1 MGIKLGIG
9 MKIAKIFTPTARDD
23 SKCQIVMKIIAFVS
37 SVVIVKLKLKAVLAE
52 ITAERCNAASV
63 LKYHVLI
70 ASTSTLK
77 PIIILKVKQYIQLRL
92 STLQLHIFFGN
103 KPRSQPETVS

>member
-1 MGIKLGIG
+1 M
-9 MKIAKIFTPTARDD
+9 
-23 SKCQIVMKIIAFVS
+23 VMKIIAFVS

-52 ITAERCNAASV
+52 ITAEKCNAASV

-92 STLQLHIFFGN
+92 STLQLYLFFGN